1 MPISLSLALIILQ
14 ENAGQVQLDSITC
27 GGANRDFIIACL
39 VIAAALALLGLLLKT
54 ILDKRLVWTSA
65 WRLII
70 TLLLVFVIGS
80 ALVAWNPTRTET
92 WLNCISDPEY
102 SRFMLMGTLSAIV
115 RGIVMGG
122 FLSSAIF
129 FFLVIIVSIIRRM
142 RKG

>member
-1 MPISLSLALIILQ
+1 MPITLSPALIILQ

-27 GGANRDFIIACL
+27 AGANRDFIIACL
-39 VIAAALALLGLLLKT
+39 VISVALALLGLLLKMV
-54 ILDKRLVWTSA
+54 LDKRLVWTSA

-80 ALVAWNPTRTET
+80 ALVAWNPTKTEM
-92 WLNCISDPEY
+92 WLNCISDPEF

-129 FFLVIIVSIIRRM
+129 FLLVMIVSIIRRM